1 MVYPLGGQLSAA
13 GVDVISNNLSS
24 LLGPGKVTALRFATR
39 IMDDPAGTPWGTY
52 HAAGNGETTWCGFAR
67 QIFQSA
73 AEHGLPIAEVA
84 PITTAD
90 YPTLA
95 RRPANS
101 RLDCSKLRQFFRLDL
116 PDWRI
121 GVRDCVTR
129 LARLPGESGP

>member
-1 MVYPLGGQLSAA
+1 MLRLATERPSIGVVDDQQGTPTYAPDLAA
-13 GVDVISNNLSS
+13 AIVAI
-24 LLGPGKVTALRFATR
+24 ATR

-101 RLDCSKLRQFFRLDL
+101 RLDCSKLRQFFRLEL

-121 GVRDCVTR
+121 GVRDCVAR